1 MTKQE
6 RIIGAIVDG
15 LFLLIIVKTGI
26 EKTIQWENLGL
37 ILTVGIFWAPHAYFR
52 NQNKKNYHS
61 ISYNKKKIESLTT
74 SINML
79 SLKLKEVEKT
89 SQAVAKAQGFSNL
102 NRKFTL

>member
-52 NQNKKNYHS
+52 NQNKKNY
-61 ISYNKKKIESLTT
+61 ESLTT